1 MIRITLFYNSV
12 VFFLEVHPKIYSK
25 FWVIVYSE
33 LVALNLIL

>member
-12 VFFLEVHPKIYSK
+12 FLEVHPKIYSK